1 MRYICVLLFG
11 STRFRA
17 SAAFQRIGRTG
28 ADFPSLNIDGMG
40 RTLELMR
47 DGKAVSRIV
56 MGGWQD
62 DLHDLLPWGHRVIV
76 VTDTNIERRY
86 RRLISRYEHIVIGT
100 GEKNKTLS
108 TVETIH
114 RSLVDM
120 GADRESFI
128 LGIGGGIVTDITG
141 FAASTYMRGVRFG
154 FVSTTLLGQ
163 VDASVGG
170 KNGVNLDG
178 YKNMI
183 GTFNQPEFVLCDAGM
198 LSTLTE
204 RQFRAGLAEIV
215 KAGILG
221 DRVLFE
227 MLEAVPFDELRS
239 DRLLLSDIIMMAVRV
254 KAGIVQR
261 DEREGGERRKLN
273 LGHTVAHAIEKC
285 SRRMLHGEAVAVG
298 CAVMA
303 RMAAANGS
311 IGQAD
316 ADRIDALLR
325 KLGFTLEAPAPSDRL
340 LSALRKDKKS
350 AGDTIHIVLPTG
362 IGRCEVRTVSF
373 DWLGERLRP
382 ILDRK

>member
-1 MRYICVLLFG
+1 
-11 STRFRA
+11 
-17 SAAFQRIGRTG
+17 
-28 ADFPSLNIDGMG
+28 
-40 RTLELMR
+40 MR
-47 DGKAVSRIV
+47 DGRVASRIV

-62 DLHDLLPWGHRVIV
+62 DLRGLLPWGHRVIAI
-76 VTDTNIERRY
+76 TDTNIVRRY
-86 RRLISRYEHIVIGT
+86 RRLVSQYEHIVIGT
-100 GEKNKTLS
+100 GEKIKTLA

-114 RSLVDM
+114 RSLVEM
-120 GADRESFI
+120 GADRETFI
-128 LGIGGGIVTDITG
+128 LGIGGGIVTDIAG

-204 RQFRAGLAEIV
+204 RQFRAGLAEVV

-221 DRVLFE
+221 HRVLFE
-227 MLEAVPFDELRS
+227 MLEAFPPEELRS
-239 DRLLLSDIIMMAVRV
+239 NRQLLSDIITMAVHV

-303 RMAAANGS
+303 RLAAANGS
-311 IGQAD
+311 IGEAD
-316 ADRIDALLR
+316 ADRIAALLQ
-325 KLGFTLEAPAPSDRL
+325 KLGFSLDIPVAGDRL
-340 LSALRKDKKS
+340 VSALRKDKKT
-350 AGDTIHIVLPTG
+350 AGGTIHIVLPTG
-362 IGRCEVRTVSF
+362 IGRCEVHTVSF
-373 DWLGERLRP
+373 EWLDQRLRP
-382 ILDRK
+382 ILDACRPAAANK